1 MVSWQPRALLLH
13 GFLTDAEADHM
24 VGLAAPSLERSR
36 VIAQN
41 GSGVLDS
48 VRTSSGT
55 FLPKGADA
63 VVAGVEARVAA
74 VTHLPVSH
82 AENLQILR
90 CAWRA
95 GWAAGAAAAAADAA
109 AADAAS

>member
-1 MVSWQPRALLLH
+1 MSWQPRALLLH
-13 GFLTDAEADHM
+13 GFLTDAEADHL
-24 VGLAAPSLERSR
+24 VALAAPTLQRSL

-41 GSGVLDS
+41 GSGVLDG

-55 FLPKGADA
+55 FLPKAQDA

-82 AENLQILR
+82 AENLQILK
-90 CAWRA
+90 
-95 GWAAGAAAAAADAA
+95 
-109 AADAAS
+109 